1 MLDYNHRKYRKD
13 KTGKLGYDIPLPVR
27 DLLVKLAEQ
36 EGVPAT
42 HLLCHLIERCAK
54 RKKIL

>member
-1 MLDYNHRKYRKD
+1 MDYNHRKYRKE
-13 KTGKLGYDIPLPVR
+13 KTVKLGYDIPLPVR
-27 DLLVKLAEQ
+27 DLLVNLAEQ

-42 HLLCHLIERCAK
+42 HLICYLIERCAK